1 MGALGSAAA
10 LWYLVTLQAVDAALV
25 CHEQHIIMRRT
36 DKKFLSKVVVL
47 LGHALH
53 AAAAAVL
60 CLVGVQRGALDI
72 TLVG

>member
-1 MGALGSAAA
+1 MWCPRQCGCP
-10 LWYLVTLQAVDAALV
+10 LVPGYPSGGRRALV
-25 CHEQHIIMRRT
+25 GHEQHIIVRRT

-60 CLVGVQRGALDI
+60 SAGRCPAWCA
-72 TLVG
+72 